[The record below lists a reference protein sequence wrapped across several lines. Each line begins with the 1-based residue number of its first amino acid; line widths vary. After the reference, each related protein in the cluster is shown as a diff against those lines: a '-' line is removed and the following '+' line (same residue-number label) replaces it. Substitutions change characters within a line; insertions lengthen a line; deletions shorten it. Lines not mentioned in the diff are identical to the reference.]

1 MKAFVNEFKEFIMRG
16 NVIDMAVGVII
27 GGAFNNIVSSLVND
41 IVMPVITLITGKINF
56 TDMLI
61 ALDGNSYSSLSAAKE
76 AAAPVIAYGNFIQ
89 IVVQFLLTHSL
100 FSLSSRASIGCTNQ
114 HRLRLQNR
122 LQRSARSASLRFT
135 LKQSSVRTVLLTL
148 LNKTAKKITEGC
160 HAVMHLHETAA
171 AFFRAV
177 FYFFC
182 T

>member
-61 ALDGNSYSSLSAAKE
+61 ALDGNSYPSLSAAKE

-89 IVVQFLLTHSL
+89 IVVQFLLTAFVIFL
-100 FSLSSRASIGCTNQ
+100 VIKGI
-114 HRLRLQNR
+114 NR
-122 LQRSARSASLRFT
+122 LHKPAPAPAPEPTTKVCPFCKSEIHIEAVKCPHCASD
-135 LKQSSVRTVLLTL
+135 LT
-148 LNKTAKKITEGC
+148 E
-160 HAVMHLHETAA
+160 
-171 AFFRAV
+171 
-177 FYFFC
+177 
-182 T
+182 

>member
-1 MKAFVNEFKEFIMRG
+1 MKAFINEFKEFIMRG

-89 IVVQFLLTHSL
+89 IVVQFLLTAFVIFL
-100 FSLSSRASIGCTNQ
+100 VIKGI
-114 HRLRLQNR
+114 NR
-122 LQRSARSASLRFT
+122 LHKPAPAPAPEPTTKVCPFCKSEIHIEAVKCPHCASD
-135 LKQSSVRTVLLTL
+135 LT
-148 LNKTAKKITEGC
+148 E
-160 HAVMHLHETAA
+160 
-171 AFFRAV
+171 
-177 FYFFC
+177 
-182 T
+182 